1 VLDQDD
7 DDDDEGAHGED
18 YDGENR
24 EEDRHGDEEDEEEG
38 EEQDDESLEEEQQ
51 AEAPKQLR
59 EKQRRENSALERMI
73 MMTQGELPI
82 DIKSKVDDF
91 VNKEAWNFIK
101 MVSGKNFKP
110 GTFLMDKFFASSQIP
125 KRTFALYGVK
135 IVQRM
140 NKKFTDK
147 RNQAV
152 SDMRSV
158 FEVMM
163 KKEGSGK

>member
-1 VLDQDD
+1 MPEEDD
-7 DDDDEGAHGED
+7 DDDGAHGED
-18 YDGENR
+18 NVNNLGE
-24 EEDRHGDEEDEEEG
+24 DHHGVEEDEEEE
-38 EEQDDESLEEEQQ
+38 EEQDDESLEEEEQV
-51 AEAPKQLR
+51 EAPKQLR
-59 EKQRRENSALERMI
+59 EKQRKEYSALERMI

-82 DIKSKVDDF
+82 EIKSKVDNF

-110 GTFLMDKFFASSQIP
+110 GTVLMKKFFASSQIP
-125 KRTFALYGVK
+125 KSTFALYGVK

-152 SDMRSV
+152 SDMRSA
-158 FEVMM
+158 FEDMI